1 MRGLALPPLI
11 FEVLLY
17 LLVSLFEAAVSDKLS
32 LILGFQILSVLSFL
46 AQDVK
51 WYVFGRPLHVSELIN
66 HAADLSAVL
75 LEDGVEGSG
84 DILCAL
90 VPSQL
95 DVLDHG
101 ILLSCLKDVGAALTA
116 NVVPLEV

>member
-1 MRGLALPPLI
+1 MRGLALPALV

-17 LLVSLFEAAVSDKLS
+17 LLVSLFETAVSNQLS
-32 LILGFQILSVLSFL
+32 FILGFQILSILSFL
-46 AQDVK
+46 AQDVERN
-51 WYVFGRPLHVSELIN
+51 VFCRPLYVSELIN
-66 HAADLSAVL
+66 HAANLSAVL
-75 LEDGVEGSG
+75 LEDGVESSG

-90 VPSQL
+90 VSRQL
-95 DVLDHG
+95 DILDHG